1 MINNVVFNNDTHPLP
16 ERKEMVYFYYCKAT
30 EWGRGGEREE
40 IEQVETKIQT
50 DKILDKFKIM
60 EERWGR
66 SGRNESGGGAET
78 IRDGETRG
86 NRQSCA
92 AVISKAGKK
101 PTELKR
107 WWGWRWRSQRGR
119 DWNRQEMLEKERM
132 TWHKF
137 TEQPQKMKQSRLHYC
152 YMCSIWLIWLRTFSV
167 HSNKSSCLLGLSS
180 DL

>member
-16 ERKEMVYFYYCKAT
+16 ERKEMVYFYFCKAT
-30 EWGRGGEREE
+30 EWGGGREE
-40 IEQVETKIQT
+40 TEQVETKIQT

-78 IRDGETRG
+78 IRDGETWG

-101 PTELKR
+101 TYRTKEMVRVKVKKPKRERLKQT
-107 WWGWRWRSQRGR
+107 GDAG
-119 DWNRQEMLEKERM
+119 KERM
-132 TWHKF
+132 TWHKC
-137 TEQPQKMKQSRLHYC
+137 TEQPQKMKQSRLRYC
-152 YMCSIWLIWLRTFSV
+152 YMCSIWLRTFSV

-180 DL
+180 VL